1 MSRLYAP
8 ILLLCLQLQPVIN
21 MAVWG
26 DFLVNNEY
34 IREVLCINKDKPE
47 LACGGKC
54 YLMQQLQE
62 SQQKQEKE
70 FPQLLHSK
78 YEFVLINIFFATLK
92 EPIGI
97 SQLTNH
103 PLYIAAISD
112 AFLLDIFHPPNNVA

>member
-1 MSRLYAP
+1 
-8 ILLLCLQLQPVIN
+8 

-47 LACGGKC
+47 LSCGGKC

-78 YEFVLINIFFATLK
+78 YEFVLINIFFCYFKRTDRNISTDKLPTL
-92 EPIGI
+92 
-97 SQLTNH
+97 
-103 PLYIAAISD
+103 Y
-112 AFLLDIFHPPNNVA
+112 

>member
-8 ILLLCLQLQPVIN
+8 ILLLCLHLQPVIN

-34 IREVLCINKDKPE
+34 IREVLCINKDKPD

-62 SQQKQEKE
+62 SQQNQEKE

-78 YEFVLINIFFATLK
+78 YEFVLLIGFFSTSK

-97 SQLTNH
+97 SQLTNF

-112 AFLLDIFHPPNNVA
+112 AFLLDIFHPPNKVA